1 MKIRTIL
8 LTVVLIFAIPAF
20 TNAQVGNLLKNKVG
34 KVLNAGAKALDKEA
48 GNKVDTA
55 AQKQADKIS
64 TQVNQN
70 TEPQGQGGNQTG
82 NQQSQG
88 LNLGGLLGGNVT
100 SKYNESYSFKN
111 RIYMQMEIYDKK
123 EITKQDVFIYF
134 NDSDPNAAF
143 EMKVVGTADTG
154 EEVEVK
160 PVSIFDAA
168 NKCFMFW
175 TDMGTV
181 KMGMISQMPDE
192 TTAQVQP
199 AENAPKII
207 VTKTGNTKVIA
218 GYKCDEYIYKEEGKK
233 EYGKIWATKD
243 LRLKADKRTFSK
255 AGLPASYGNTGS
267 PDEITLAT
275 ESYNAKNELE
285 SKTETKEVSF
295 NSPKTI
301 STSGVSFRQINFN
314 QAGGQQKK

>member
-8 LTVVLIFAIPAF
+8 LSVVLIFAVPAF

-48 GNKVDTA
+48 GNKADTA

-64 TQVNQN
+64 AQANQN
-70 TEPQGQGGNQTG
+70 TGQQGQGSDQAG
-82 NQQSQG
+82 NQQSKG
-88 LNLGGLLGGNVT
+88 FNLGGLLGGNVT

-111 RIYMQMEIYDKK
+111 RIYMQMETYDKK
-123 EITKQDVFIYF
+123 EISKQDIFIYF

-143 EMKVVGTADTG
+143 EMKIVGTADTG

-160 PVSIFDAA
+160 PVSVFDAA
-168 NKCFMFW
+168 NKCFMLW
-175 TDMGTV
+175 TDMGTM
-181 KMGMISQMPDE
+181 KMGMISEIPDE
-192 TTAQVQP
+192 TATQGQP
-199 AENAPKII
+199 AENTPKAT

-218 GYKCDEYIYKEEGKK
+218 GYKCDEYLYKEEGKK
-233 EYGKIWATKD
+233 EYGKLWITKD

-255 AGLPASYGNTGS
+255 AGLPASSSAGS
-267 PDEITLAT
+267 ADEITLAM

-285 SKTETKEVSF
+285 SKMETKEVNF
-295 NSPKTI
+295 NSPKTF